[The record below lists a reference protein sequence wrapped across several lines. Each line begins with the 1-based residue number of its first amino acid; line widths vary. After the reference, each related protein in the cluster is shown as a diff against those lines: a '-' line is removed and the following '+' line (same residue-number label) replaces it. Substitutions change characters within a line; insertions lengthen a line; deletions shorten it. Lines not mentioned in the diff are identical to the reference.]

1 MLYFDIFLKIIIY
14 YTNMLVF
21 GNIMSEKECWTP
33 LGRKKVYLVD
43 DSNQII
49 KEIRDLG
56 PLSELEMKWVRSHS
70 GMPYKDWLKT
80 LEEDDGEELKISESV
95 KAE

>member
-1 MLYFDIFLKIIIY
+1 MSHFDIFLIIIIY
-14 YTNMLVF
+14 YTNMYIF
-21 GNIMSEKECWTP
+21 GNIMSEKECWTT

-43 DSNQII
+43 DNNQII

-56 PLSELEMKWVRSHS
+56 PLSELEMKWVRSNCE
-70 GMPYKDWLKT
+70 MPYKDWLKT
-80 LEEDDGEELKISESV
+80 LEEEEGEEQQISESV